1 MNFLSPVFAL
11 LLGLMGGCAS
21 AQSPDAA
28 PAPLAV
34 PAVEPA
40 AATPAAEPA
49 ATLAAPAEDDRL
61 PRQELTGQILYQFLL
76 AEIAAQRGQ
85 FGLAASA
92 YLDLA
97 ISTRDPRIVRRAAE
111 MALHAKQYDAALEA
125 VRLWLSLEPDSKPAR
140 QMQATLL
147 LTTGRIDELAAS
159 LARDLATAV
168 PNVGEA
174 LMRLAQAFAR
184 YPDKQAIHRLFDRLT
199 QPYLDLAEARF
210 VRAQAEFGKGD
221 LGRARGEI
229 DQALV
234 LRPDWEV
241 AALFKAELLP
251 KGPAQLDF
259 LKTWLDANPKAQ
271 DVRMAYARVLVSEKR
286 YAEARAE
293 FARLLAANPD
303 SAEMLY
309 AVGIL
314 SLQVNDTAEA
324 ERQLRRFVEL
334 GRGDVNPAR
343 FYLGEIS
350 EQAGRLDEALVWY
363 DQVGAGEHALQAK
376 VRAAQVLVR
385 QNKLD
390 EARARIAAARAG
402 APDDMRLVVAE
413 AQLLRNAGRHADAY
427 AFLVK
432 MLDLHPDDPDLIYET
447 ALAAEKLNQLDVME
461 RHLQRLIALKPDSA
475 QGYNALGYSFAD
487 RNMRL
492 DEAEKLIDKAV
503 SLAPD
508 DAAILDSKGWLLF
521 RQGKLAEALA
531 TLRRAFAKMADG
543 EIAAHLGEVLWALGQ
558 RDEALAVWR
567 EAAKA
572 HPTTEVL
579 TATIKR
585 FAP

>member
-1 MNFLSPVFAL
+1 
-11 LLGLMGGCAS
+11 
-21 AQSPDAA
+21 
-28 PAPLAV
+28 
-34 PAVEPA
+34 
-40 AATPAAEPA
+40 
-49 ATLAAPAEDDRL
+49 
-61 PRQELTGQILYQFLL
+61 
-76 AEIAAQRGQ
+76 
-85 FGLAASA
+85 
-92 YLDLA
+92 
-97 ISTRDPRIVRRAAE
+97 
-111 MALHAKQYDAALEA
+111 
-125 VRLWLSLEPDSKPAR
+125 
-140 QMQATLL
+140 
-147 LTTGRIDELAAS
+147 
-159 LARDLATAV
+159 
-168 PNVGEA
+168 
-174 LMRLAQAFAR
+174 MRLAQAFGR

-199 QPYLDLAEARF
+199 QPYPDLAEARF
-210 VRAQAEFGKGD
+210 VRAQTELGRGD
-221 LGRARGEI
+221 AGRARSEI
-229 DQALV
+229 DLALA
-234 LRPDWEV
+234 LRPNWDV

-251 KGPAQLDF
+251 VGPAQLDF
-259 LKTWLDANPKAQ
+259 LKTWLDANPEAQ
-271 DVRMAYARVLVSEKR
+271 EVRLAYARVLVSQKR

-293 FARLLAANPD
+293 FARLLAAKPN

-314 SLQVNDTAEA
+314 SLQVNDTAAA
-324 ERQLRRFVEL
+324 EQQLRRFVEL

-343 FYLGEIS
+343 FYLGQIA

-363 DQVGAGEHALQAK
+363 DQVGAGEHAMQAK

-385 QNKLD
+385 QKKLD
-390 EARARIAAARAG
+390 EALARIAAARAA

-427 AFLVK
+427 AFLIK
-432 MLDLHPDDPDLIYET
+432 MLALHPDDPDLIYET
-447 ALAAEKLNQLDVME
+447 ALAAEKLEYLDVME
-461 RHLQRLIALKPDSA
+461 RHLRHLIALKPDSA

-492 DEAEKLIDKAV
+492 DEAAELIDKAV

-521 RQGKLAEALA
+521 RQGKLTEALA
-531 TLRRAFAKMADG
+531 ALRQAFAKLPDG
-543 EIAAHLGEVLWALGQ
+543 EIAAHLGEVLWTLGQ

>member
-1 MNFLSPVFAL
+1 MNFLSPIFAL
-11 LLGLMGGCAS
+11 LLVLMGGCAS
-21 AQSPDAA
+21 AQSPA
-28 PAPLAV
+28 PAPMPLATPV
-34 PAVEPA
+34 AEPA
-40 AATPAAEPA
+40 AGTPTAEPA
-49 ATLAAPAEDDRL
+49 ATLPAPKEEGKL
-61 PRQELTGQILYQFLL
+61 PKQELTEQILYQFLL
-76 AEIAAQRGQ
+76 AEIAGQRGQ
-85 FGLAASA
+85 FGLSASA

-97 ISTRDPRIVRRAAE
+97 TTTRDPRIVRRAAE
-111 MALHAKQYDAALEA
+111 MAFHARQYEAALEA
-125 VRLWLSLEPDSKPAR
+125 VRLWLSLEPESQSAR

-147 LTTGRIDELAAS
+147 LTTGRIDELAVS
-159 LARDLATAV
+159 LARDLAMAS
-168 PNVGEA
+168 PNVGDA
-174 LMRLAQAFAR
+174 LMRLAQAFTR

-210 VRAQAEFGKGD
+210 VRAQTELGKGD
-221 LGRARGEI
+221 VGRSRSEI
-229 DQALV
+229 DQALA
-234 LRPDWEV
+234 LRPNWDV
-241 AALFKAELLP
+241 AALFKTELLP
-251 KGPAQLDF
+251 KGPAQADF
-259 LKTWLDANPKAQ
+259 LKTWLDANSEAQ
-271 DVRMAYARVLVSEKR
+271 EVRLAYARVLVSEKR

-293 FARLLAANPD
+293 FARLLAANPN

-324 ERQLRRFVEL
+324 EQQLRRFVEL
-334 GRGDVNPAR
+334 GRGDLSPAR
-343 FYLGEIS
+343 FYLGQIV
-350 EQAGRLDEALVWY
+350 EQAGRLDEALAWY

-390 EARARIAAARAG
+390 EALARIAAARSG

-432 MLDLHPDDPDLIYET
+432 MLDLNPDDPDLIYET
-447 ALAAEKLNQLDVME
+447 ALAAEKLDYLDVME
-461 RHLQRLIALKPDSA
+461 RHLQHLIALKPDSA

-521 RQGKLAEALA
+521 RQGKLPEALQV
-531 TLRRAFAKMADG
+531 LQRAFAKLPDG
-543 EIAAHLGEVLWALGQ
+543 EIAAHLGEVMWALGR

-585 FAP
+585 LAP

>member
-1 MNFLSPVFAL
+1 MKFLSPTFVL
-11 LLGLMGGCAS
+11 LLALIGGCAS
-21 AQSPDAA
+21 AQSPA
-28 PAPLAV
+28 PAPTPLAT
-34 PAVEPA
+34 PA
-40 AATPAAEPA
+40 ADPAAAEPA
-49 ATLAAPAEDDRL
+49 ASLPAPEEDKL
-61 PRQELTGQILYQFLL
+61 PKQELTGQVLYQFLL

-85 FGLAASA
+85 FGLSASA

-111 MALHAKQYDAALEA
+111 MAFHARQYDAALEA
-125 VRLWLSLEPDSKPAR
+125 VRLWLSLEPESQPAR

-147 LTTGRIDELAAS
+147 LTTGRIEELAAG
-159 LARDLATAV
+159 LARDLATAA
-168 PNVGEA
+168 PNVGDA
-174 LMRLAQAFAR
+174 LMRLAQVFSS
-184 YPDKQAIHRLFDRLT
+184 YPNKQAIHHLFDRLT

-210 VRAQAEFGKGD
+210 VRAQTE
-221 LGRARGEI
+221 LGRGDARRARSEI

-234 LRPDWEV
+234 LRPGWDA
-241 AALFKAELLP
+241 AALLKAELLP
-251 KGPAQLDF
+251 AGPARRDF
-259 LKTWLDANPKAQ
+259 LKTWLDANPEAQ
-271 DVRMAYARVLVSEKR
+271 EVRLAYARVLVSEKR
-286 YAEARAE
+286 YAEARME
-293 FARLLAANPD
+293 FGRLLAANPN
-303 SAEMLY
+303 SADMLY

-324 ERQLRRFVEL
+324 EQQLRRFVEL

-343 FYLGEIS
+343 FYLGQIT

-363 DQVGAGEHALQAK
+363 DQVAAGEHAMPAK
-376 VRAAQVLVR
+376 LRAAQILVR

-390 EARARIAAARAG
+390 EARGRIATARAG

-427 AFLVK
+427 AFLSR
-432 MLDLHPDDPDLIYET
+432 MLELHPDDPDLIYET
-447 ALAAEKLNQLDVME
+447 ALAAEKLGYLDVME
-461 RHLQRLIALKPDSA
+461 RHLQHLIALKPDSA

-492 DEAEKLIDKAV
+492 DEAATLIDKAV
-503 SLAPD
+503 TLAPD

-521 RQGKLAEALA
+521 RQGKLTEALD
-531 TLRRAFAKMADG
+531 TLQRAFAMLPDG

-558 RDEALAVWR
+558 RDEALAIWR

-585 FAP
+585 FVP

>member
-1 MNFLSPVFAL
+1 MKFLSPIFVL
-11 LLGLMGGCAS
+11 LLALIGGCAS
-21 AQSPDAA
+21 AQSPA
-28 PAPLAV
+28 PAPTPLAT
-34 PAVEPA
+34 PAADPA
-40 AATPAAEPA
+40 AATPAAEPVA
-49 ATLAAPAEDDRL
+49 SLPAPEEDKL
-61 PRQELTGQILYQFLL
+61 PKQELTGQVLYQFLL

-85 FGLAASA
+85 FGLSASA

-111 MALHAKQYDAALEA
+111 MAFHARQYDAALEA
-125 VRLWLSLEPDSKPAR
+125 VRLWLSLEPESQQAR

-159 LARDLATAV
+159 LARDLATAA
-168 PNVGEA
+168 PGVGDA
-174 LMRLAQAFAR
+174 LMRLAQAFSR

-210 VRAQAEFGKGD
+210 VRAQTE
-221 LGRARGEI
+221 LGRGDAERARSEI
-229 DQALV
+229 DQALA
-234 LRPDWEV
+234 LRPGWDV
-241 AALFKAELLP
+241 AALLKAELLP
-251 KGPAQLDF
+251 AGPARLDF
-259 LKTWLDANPKAQ
+259 LKTWLDANPEAQ
-271 DVRMAYARVLVSEKR
+271 EVRLAYARTLVSEKR
-286 YAEARAE
+286 YAEARVE
-293 FARLLAANPD
+293 FGRLLAANPN
-303 SAEMLY
+303 SADMLY

-324 ERQLRRFVEL
+324 EQQLRRFVEL

-343 FYLGEIS
+343 FYLGQIT
-350 EQAGRLDEALVWY
+350 EQAERLDEALVWY
-363 DQVGAGEHALQAK
+363 DQVTAGEHAMSAK
-376 VRAAQVLVR
+376 LRAAQVLVR

-390 EARARIAAARAG
+390 EARGRIAAARAG

-427 AFLVK
+427 AFLSR
-432 MLDLHPDDPDLIYET
+432 MLELHPDDPDLIYET
-447 ALAAEKLNQLDVME
+447 ALAAEKLNYLDAME
-461 RHLQRLIALKPDSA
+461 RHLQHLIALKPDSA
-475 QGYNALGYSFAD
+475 QGYNALGYSLAD

-492 DEAEKLIDKAV
+492 DEAAKLIDKAV
-503 SLAPD
+503 TLAPD

-521 RQGKLAEALA
+521 RQGKLSEALDA
-531 TLRRAFAKMADG
+531 LRRAFAKLPDG

-558 RDEALAVWR
+558 RNEALAVWR

-585 FAP
+585 FVP